1 VVAGEDERGR
11 EVRTR
16 LLSRCLTLVVLAL
29 ALTAPAA
36 AQAAAPERTG
46 RLLVTLD
53 NPKHAVGVR
62 AAAAAAV
69 LGRTDVRRDG
79 AQVPQINLISVR
91 PIGGIGLSALAS
103 ILRRV
108 PGVHSV
114 DIEHRLSLRFAPN
127 DPALTASEPAA
138 GTPSGTPISWWVS
151 RSGLPAAWVVTKGD
165 GATVAVIDT
174 GADGGHP
181 DLQGK
186 IADSI
191 DNDAIA
197 GHGPATADENG
208 HGTHVASLACAA
220 GDNGLGSVGSGLNC
234 KLLVIKTDLGD
245 GSIARSIVQAADHGA
260 DAVNM
265 SFGSDGGPAPQPVV
279 DAVEYAYSK
288 GVILVSAADDQ
299 PNQEQG
305 YPSNILQP
313 TGTGADLAAGRGL
326 AVTAANF
333 SGARASFAGR
343 GSQISLAAFGAFE
356 GPGPRGIFSGFP
368 GNPTEL
374 ENSGGGLLFPGAQ
387 CMCRTTFNGDARYA
401 YLQGTSM
408 AAPIVAGIAAM
419 ARKLNPD
426 ASAAD
431 IIRAL
436 KETASRPAGSGW
448 NGDLGWGIVDAGAAM
463 NAVRAIDRRAPES
476 KLSGRTRIRKARTTT
491 LKLTGADPAPS
502 ALQASGVDVY
512 EVFRSAN
519 RGAYRRFKRTRKPS
533 LKVKVKP
540 GSVYRWYTIAVD
552 KAGNREAVP
561 SKPDVSMLIDR
572 RG

>member
-1 VVAGEDERGR
+1 MPPLRAIRP
-11 EVRTR
+11 R
-16 LLSRCLTLVVLAL
+16 LTVLIVAL
-29 ALTAPAA
+29 AALIAPAA
-36 AQAAAPERTG
+36 AHAAPERTG

-53 NPKHAVGVR
+53 NPKHEVGVR
-62 AAAAAAV
+62 AAAAAV
-69 LGRTDVRRDG
+69 LGRRDVRRDG
-79 AQVPQINLISVR
+79 FQVPQINLVSVR
-91 PIGGIGLSALAS
+91 PIGGLGLSALAS

-114 DIEHRLSLRFAPN
+114 DIEHRASLRFAPN
-127 DPALTASEPAA
+127 DPALTAPEPAP
-138 GTPSGTPISWWVS
+138 GTPSGTPIAWWVN
-151 RSGLPAAWVVTKGD
+151 RMGLPAAWDVTKGD

-186 IADSI
+186 IEDSI

-197 GHGPATADENG
+197 GHGPATSDENG

-234 KLLVIKTDLGD
+234 KLLIIKTDLGD
-245 GSIARSIVQAADHGA
+245 GSIARSIVQAADRGA

-265 SFGSDGGPAPQPVV
+265 SFGSDGGPAPQPIV
-279 DAVEYAYSK
+279 DAIEYAYDK
-288 GVILVSAADDQ
+288 GVILVAAADDQ
-299 PNQEQG
+299 PKEEQG
-305 YPSNILQP
+305 YPSNVLQP
-313 TGTGADLAAGRGL
+313 TGTGSDLAAGRGL

-333 SGARASFAGR
+333 AGTRASFAGR
-343 GSQISLAAFGAFE
+343 GTQISLAGFGAFE
-356 GPGPRGIFSGFP
+356 GAGPRGIFSSFP
-368 GNPTEL
+368 GNATEL
-374 ENSGGGLLFPGAQ
+374 ESAGSLLFPGDH
-387 CMCRTTFNGDARYA
+387 CGCRTAFNGDSRFA

-419 ARKLNPD
+419 ARALNPD

-463 NAVRAIDRRAPES
+463 DAVRTIDRRAPES
-476 KLSGRTRIRKARTTT
+476 KLRGRARIRKARSTT
-491 LKLTGADPAPS
+491 LKWTGADRAPG
-502 ALQASGVDVY
+502 ALRPSGVDVY

-519 RGAYRRFKRTRKPS
+519 RGTYRRLKRTRKTS
-533 LKVKVKP
+533 LKIKVKP

-561 SKPDVSMLIDR
+561 TKPDLSMRVDR

>member
-1 VVAGEDERGR
+1 MSSARA
-11 EVRTR
+11 TR
-16 LLSRCLTLVVLAL
+16 PCLTLLAVAL
-29 ALTAPAA
+29 ALIAPAA
-36 AQAAAPERTG
+36 AQAKTPERTG

-53 NPKHAVGVR
+53 NPKHEVGVR
-62 AAAAAAV
+62 AAAAAV
-69 LGRTDVRRDG
+69 LARKDVRRDG
-79 AQVPQINLISVR
+79 FQVPQINLVSVR
-91 PIGGIGLSALAS
+91 PIGGIALSALAS

-114 DIEHRLSLRFAPN
+114 DVEHRASLRFAPN
-127 DPALTASEPAA
+127 DPALTAAEPAP
-138 GTPSGTPISWWVS
+138 GTASGTPISWWVA
-151 RSGLPAAWVVTKGD
+151 RSGLPAAWDVTKGD

-174 GADGGHP
+174 GADSGHP
-181 DLQGK
+181 ELQGK

-197 GHGPATADENG
+197 GHGPPTSDENG

-220 GDNGLGSVGSGLNC
+220 GDNGIGSVGSGLNC
-234 KLLVIKTDLGD
+234 KLLIVKSDLGD
-245 GSIARSIVQAADHGA
+245 GSIARSIVQATDRGA
-260 DAVNM
+260 DAINM

-279 DAVEYAYSK
+279 DAIEYAYAK

-299 PNQEQG
+299 AVEEQG

-333 SGARASFAGR
+333 LDARASFAGR
-343 GSQISLAAFGAFE
+343 GSQISLAGYGAFE
-356 GPGPRGIFSGFP
+356 GGGGPRGIFSAFP

-374 ENSGGGLLFPGAQ
+374 ENSGGGLLFGGEQ
-387 CMCRTTFNGDARYA
+387 CMCRRTFNGDSRYA

-419 ARKLNPD
+419 ARHLNPD
-426 ASAAD
+426 ATAAD

-436 KETASRPAGSGW
+436 KESASRAAGSGW
-448 NGDLGWGIVDAGAAM
+448 NPDLGWGIINAGAAI

-476 KLSGRTRIRKARTTT
+476 TLTGRKRIKKARSVT
-491 LKLTGADPAPS
+491 LKWTGADNAPG
-502 ALQASGVDVY
+502 ALQPAGVDVY
-512 EVFRSAN
+512 EVYRSAN
-519 RGAYRRFKRTRKPS
+519 RGAYRRFKRTRKLS

-561 SKPDVSMLIDR
+561 AKPDLSMRIDR
-572 RG
+572 RR

>member
-1 VVAGEDERGR
+1 MRPCLI
-11 EVRTR
+11 
-16 LLSRCLTLVVLAL
+16 LLAVAL
-29 ALTAPAA
+29 ALIAPAA

-53 NPKHAVGVR
+53 NPKHEVGVR

-69 LGRTDVRRDG
+69 LGRRDVRRDG
-79 AQVPQINLISVR
+79 FQVPQINLVSVR
-91 PIGGIGLSALAS
+91 PIGGLGLAALAG

-114 DIEHRLSLRFAPN
+114 DIEHRASLRFAPN
-127 DPALTASEPAA
+127 DPALTAPEPAA
-138 GTPSGTPISWWVS
+138 GTPSGTPIAWWVS
-151 RSGLPAAWVVTKGD
+151 RSGLPAAWDVTKGD

-186 IADSI
+186 IEDSI
-191 DNDAIA
+191 DNDSIT

-220 GDNGLGSVGSGLNC
+220 GDNGLGGVGSGLNC
-234 KLLVIKTDLGD
+234 KLLIIKSDLGD
-245 GSIARSIVQAADHGA
+245 GSIARSIVQAADRGA
-260 DAVNM
+260 DAINM

-279 DAVEYAYSK
+279 DAVEYAYTK

-299 PNQEQG
+299 PKEEQG

-313 TGTGADLAAGRGL
+313 TGTGADLGAGRGL

-333 SGARASFAGR
+333 AGARASFAGR
-343 GSQISLAAFGAFE
+343 GSQISLAGFGAFE
-356 GPGPRGIFSGFP
+356 GPGPHGIFSDFP
-368 GNPTEL
+368 GNATEL
-374 ENSGGGLLFPGAQ
+374 ENSGGGLLFPGER
-387 CMCRTTFNGDARYA
+387 CLCRTSFNGDNRYA

-408 AAPIVAGIAAM
+408 AAPMVAGIAAM
-419 ARKLNPD
+419 ARELNPD

-436 KETASRPAGSGW
+436 KETASRAAGSGW
-448 NGDLGWGIVDAGAAM
+448 SPDLGWGIVDAGAAM
-463 NAVRAIDRRAPES
+463 NAVRTIDRRAPES
-476 KLSGRTRIRKARTTT
+476 RLSGRTRIRKARTAT
-491 LKLTGADPAPS
+491 LKWTGTDPAPG
-502 ALQASGVDVY
+502 ALQPSGVDVY

-519 RGAYRRFKRTRKPS
+519 RGAYRRLERTRKTS
-533 LKVKVKP
+533 LKIKVKP

-561 SKPDVSMLIDR
+561 AKPDLSMRVDR